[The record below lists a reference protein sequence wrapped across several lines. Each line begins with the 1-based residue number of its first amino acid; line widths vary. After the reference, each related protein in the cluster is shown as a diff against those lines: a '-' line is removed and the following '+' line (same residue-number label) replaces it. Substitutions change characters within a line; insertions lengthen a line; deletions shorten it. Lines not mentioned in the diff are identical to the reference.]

1 MALKPG
7 SIRPLAFV
15 QLPLAH
21 VPAHAARAQKSP
33 AWAGHKRETGT
44 DSRVGSAL
52 TDAGTVR
59 WGNTRTASRYGV
71 WLTAPAA
78 LTMPAP
84 QPPEQAPGNGRA
96 VFFNSVSTAAG
107 VNGRDAA
114 DCTSATTPATCG
126 AAIEVPL

>member
-1 MALKPG
+1 MPCWRAFH
-7 SIRPLAFV
+7 SAIAARPWLAV
-15 QLPLAH
+15 RQLPL
-21 VPAHAARAQKSP
+21 PERTLP
-33 AWAGHKRETGT
+33 
-44 DSRVGSAL
+44 RVERGSAGFKPP
-52 TDAGTVR
+52 TRASGKARRNAGCAPALRSSAQV
-59 WGNTRTASRYGV
+59 YGV

-96 VFFNSVSTAAG
+96 VFFSSVSTAAG
-107 VNGRDAA
+107 VSGRLAT

>member
-1 MALKPG
+1 MPLKPG
-7 SIRPLAFV
+7 SISPLGFV
-15 QLPLAH
+15 QPPLAH
-21 VPAHAARAQKSP
+21 VAAHVAARAKKPRLGGAQE
-33 AWAGHKRETGT
+33 RETAT

-52 TDAGTVR
+52 TDAGTVAGVR
-59 WGNTRTASRYGV
+59 WGNTRYGV